1 MFADFIT
8 GHYVEILGV
17 AGSLI
22 YLYFS
27 VRQNIWLWPFGI
39 VSSGLFIY
47 IFFTTGF
54 YADMGLQIYYLFI
67 SIYGWYHW
75 VHGKSGRE
83 IGELQVTRAPGKVL
97 IASGLI
103 FLVLLAAIGIVLD
116 RFTDSTVPWG
126 DSFTTAG
133 SIIATWMLARKI
145 IQHWLLWIVVDSVA
159 AGLYL
164 FKGLYP
170 TTGLYIIYAGI
181 SVTGYFQWKTN
192 LQPS

>member
-39 VSSGLFIY
+39 ISSGLFIY
-47 IFFTTGF
+47 IFYATGF
-54 YADMGLQIYYLFI
+54 YADMGLQVYYLFI
-67 SIYGWYHW
+67 SVYGWYHW
-75 VHGKSGRE
+75 VHGSSRDKG
-83 IGELQVTRAPGKVL
+83 GLPVTRAAGKVL
-97 IASGLI
+97 IASGGV
-103 FLVLLAAIGIVLD
+103 FLVLLAVIGVLLD
-116 RFTDSTVPWG
+116 RLTDSTVPWG

-164 FKGLYP
+164 YKGLYP

-181 SVTGYFQWKTN
+181 AVAGYFQWKKS
-192 LQPS
+192 LQPT